1 MSTRLVVRVTAPV
14 LVISGL
20 LLMIGVVG
28 AWYVQRMQR
37 AVSEDLLW
45 NVHTMRAA
53 EELEIY
59 LREAGRHLNLF
70 RITGKAG
77 HLEKVSKLR
86 PEADYWLKKAKELAV
101 SAREKE
107 MMTQATRNYDLFF
120 QQFDRLPRQL
130 PATRL
135 NAKVRQLE
143 ETLVRDVLDPVHA
156 YLDLNE
162 EEVEQIAKDNQNFAE
177 WLVFGLLLLGTCGA
191 GAGLVAGFGIARGLR
206 RSLVQLSVPI
216 RDAAGKL
223 SEVVGPV
230 MLSAGW
236 GFQELEGI
244 LRRMADHIG
253 TVIER
258 LQQSQREVVRAEQLA
273 AVGQLAAGMAHE
285 LRNPLMAMKV
295 LVQAAAAGD
304 DPAGLCGRDLTV
316 LDEEISRLER
326 LLQTFLDFARPPEPE
341 KRLVDVQQILDATVG
356 LVAGRAARQGVCIR
370 SDPPRPP
377 VLVEA
382 DVGQVRQVVLNLLLN
397 ALDVLPGGGTV
408 WVEISKADKRPR
420 KPVEEESGPLSQK
433 SGFLE
438 KPGFSEG
445 QEDSGSH
452 HPAAAWLVLRVADN
466 GPGLPAKLGQ
476 HIFEPFVSTKE
487 TGIGL
492 GLSICRRII
501 EAHGGEITA
510 ANRPGGG
517 AVFTVRLP
525 LLDRNNSSFNG
536 ASQASIRGLD
546 L

>member
-1 MSTRLVVRVTAPV
+1 
-14 LVISGL
+14 
-20 LLMIGVVG
+20 MIGVVA

-37 AVSEDLLW
+37 TVSEDLLW
-45 NVHTMRAA
+45 NVHTMRAG

-59 LREAGRHLNLF
+59 LREVGRQLNLF
-70 RITGKAG
+70 RITGKAR
-77 HLEKVSKLR
+77 HLENVATLR
-86 PEADYWLKKAKELAV
+86 PEADRWLNKAKELAV
-101 SAREKE
+101 STREKE
-107 MMTQATRNYDLFF
+107 MMAKATRNYDLFF
-120 QQFDRLPRQL
+120 QQFDRLPRHL
-130 PATRL
+130 PARRL
-135 NAKVRQLE
+135 NAEVRQLE
-143 ETLVRDVLDPVHA
+143 ETLIRDVLDPVHA

-162 EEVEQIAKDNQNFAE
+162 EEVEQIARDNQNFAE

-230 MLSAGW
+230 TLSAGW

-258 LQQSQREVVRAEQLA
+258 LQQSQREVLRAEQLA

-316 LDEEISRLER
+316 LDDEISRLER

-341 KRLVDVQQILDATVG
+341 KRLIDVQQILEATVG
-356 LVAGRAARQGVCIR
+356 LVAGRAARQGVCIH
-370 SDPPRPP
+370 SDPPQTP
-377 VLVEA
+377 VFVEA

-408 WVEISKADKRPR
+408 WVEISKADKG
-420 KPVEEESGPLSQK
+420 KD
-433 SGFLE
+433 
-438 KPGFSEG
+438 G
-445 QEDSGSH
+445 QEVKEGGSFSTR
-452 HPAAAWLVLRVADN
+452 AAWLVLRVADN

-487 TGIGL
+487 TGLGL

-510 ANRPGGG
+510 ADRPGGG

-525 LLDRNNSSFNG
+525 LSERNINQGSGVRGQESG
-536 ASQASIRGLD
+536 ARNQGSALIAD
-546 L
+546 P